1 MMVDMYR
8 RGELLAWAKRLVE
21 GLGMEISGGRG
32 ESRKVVESVECGKVR
47 FQWQSQGSP
56 PCQRRFI
63 DSSRGIAF
71 ASSHPAGRGSV
82 PKTFESRSSEVVN
95 NSCGNKE
102 NYLQS
107 FYLKD

>member
-1 MMVDMYR
+1 MIMVDMYR

-21 GLGMEISGGRG
+21 GLGMEIGGGRG

-63 DSSRGIAF
+63 DSSRVIPSPPHIRLGA
-71 ASSHPAGRGSV
+71 APSQKLSSPA
-82 PKTFESRSSEVVN
+82 
-95 NSCGNKE
+95 
-102 NYLQS
+102 LQK
-107 FYLKD
+107 L